1 MSIYMASGPHFAEW
15 RSSKLYLCGFRQCCG
30 KSKESCWN
38 KTWINV
44 TQTTGISIF
53 QRGNDIKIFKSRYN
67 DPFWFPLTSSNQIKS
82 SLLSYWDKV
91 RYTAI
96 TNSTHCHMSQ
106 NKNHVWLNTKYRSRI
121 TKQKCSDLTHRD
133 MSSKHSLM
141 NTNCYQYDNGS
152 RKPQRAYG
160 LQIW

>member
-1 MSIYMASGPHFAEW
+1 MAALTNIYD
-15 RSSKLYLCGFRQCCG
+15 
-30 KSKESCWN
+30 
-38 KTWINV
+38 
-44 TQTTGISIF
+44 TGIGNSRLGNSRHHSISIHTISNHKTINF
-53 QRGNDIKIFKSRYN
+53 RFVMPIFVTDVLAIRVLMPKY
-67 DPFWFPLTSSNQIKS
+67 SNQIKS

-152 RKPQRAYG
+152 RKPQWAYG